1 MSDQPD
7 PDDCEWRRQAVYA
20 YQRKIWY
27 EHLPGPQLPR
37 PPRYTSLMPYPD
49 LCSTAIAECVNHGL
63 PLSSTYT
70 LHVNPLAVWDARWMI
85 HEWTGR
91 HPNPVAPLVNV
102 IPDPKLT
109 RFEWFIEAHGVAIG
123 SPGC

>member
-1 MSDQPD
+1 MRWSRVAPIPFVEMVSQLT
-7 PDDCEWRRQAVYA
+7 RL
-20 YQRKIWY
+20 Y

-37 PPRYTSLMPYPD
+37 PRYTSLIPYID

-63 PLSSTYT
+63 PLSSMYT
-70 LHVNPLAVWDARWMI
+70 LHVNPLAVWDVRWMI
-85 HEWTGR
+85 HEWNGR

-102 IPDPKLT
+102 IPDSELT
-109 RFEWFIEAHGVAIG
+109 RFEWFIEAHGVVIG